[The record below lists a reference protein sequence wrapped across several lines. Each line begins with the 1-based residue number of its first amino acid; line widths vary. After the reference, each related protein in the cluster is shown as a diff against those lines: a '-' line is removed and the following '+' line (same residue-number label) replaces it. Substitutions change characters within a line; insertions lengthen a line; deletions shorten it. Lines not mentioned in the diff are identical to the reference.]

1 MIERAVELA
10 PDEPVALNYLG
21 YGLLEN
27 RGDRA
32 RATRLLERALALR
45 PDDGSILDSLGW
57 CYFLTG
63 DLPRALPLLE
73 RAAAQSPDNATINDH
88 LGDAYWRAGRHFEAR
103 YAWGAAKGVATG
115 DDEARIAAK
124 INGAPGPQ

>member
-1 MIERAVELA
+1 
-10 PDEPVALNYLG
+10 
-21 YGLLEN
+21 
-27 RGDRA
+27 
-32 RATRLLERALALR
+32 
-45 PDDGSILDSLGW
+45 GW

-73 RAAAQSPDNATINDH
+73 RAVAQSPDNTTINDH

-103 YAWGAAKGVATG
+103 YAWSAAKGLATG
-115 DDEARIAAK
+115 DDEARIATK